1 MDLNQA
7 LRDAQINIDD
17 LTPSIRSL
25 IILLF
30 NKIEELSEE
39 VKVLKM
45 ENQKLRDENNRLKGE
60 QGKPDIRPQA
70 SSKDISSEQ
79 ERKGPLKNKKKKSKA
94 KNHKINI
101 NRTQRCPV
109 DKSKLPADAV
119 FKGLASVIV
128 QDLIIMPDNIE
139 FQKEIYYSPSL
150 KKTYTGNVPDGYEGE
165 FGPGIKTYIINSYH
179 NSKMSHSAIV
189 EALRTYG
196 IEISASTVSL
206 ILTDNQEAFHQEKQ
220 DIVEAGLACGLPQQM
235 DDTSGRFKGKNWFV
249 HILCNM
255 LYTAFFSRP
264 NKTRLTILEILA
276 GKNLSFKF
284 NETAY
289 ALMEKMNLPN
299 KTIQVLRDQNG
310 RGNLTRQ
317 EVEGILTQIYPD
329 PQKHDKNRKTIL
341 EASGIAAY
349 QESPGAVKILLVDDA
364 PQFKGITELL
374 ALCWIH
380 EGRHYKKLTPYLYLH
395 QQEVDNFLDKF
406 WKYYKKLLIYKG
418 SPDATQAKALSDE
431 FDVLFAAKTGYDALD
446 KRIIMTKA
454 KKEYLLLVLKHPK
467 IPLHNNT
474 SEIAAR
480 CQARKRDSS
489 FHTMS
494 QKGTEA
500 KDTFMTI
507 VETAKKHSVNV
518 YTYLY
523 DRITKKYTMPSL
535 ATLIRQPSISDQ
547 EQDNQGFSVPVAA

>member
-1 MDLNQA
+1 M
-7 LRDAQINIDD
+7 DD
-17 LTPSIRSL
+17 LSPSLRHVL
-25 IILLF
+25 TLLF
-30 NKIEELSEE
+30 NKLEELSI
-39 VKVLKM
+39 
-45 ENQKLRDENNRLKGE
+45 ENQALKIENQNLRNEVSRLKGE
-60 QGKPDIRPQA
+60 QGKPDIRPQT
-70 SSKDISSEQ
+70 SSKDFSSEQ
-79 ERKGPLKNKKKKSKA
+79 ERKDPLKKKPKKSKA
-94 KNHKINI
+94 KNHKITI
-101 NRTQRCPV
+101 NRTHRCLV

-119 FKGLASVIV
+119 FKGLACVIV
-128 QDLIIMPDNIE
+128 QDLTITPDNIE
-139 FQKEIYYSPSL
+139 FEKEIYYSPSL
-150 KKTYTGNVPDGYEGE
+150 KKTYTGKVPAGYEGE
-165 FGPGIKTYIINSYH
+165 FGPGIKAYILNSYH
-179 NSKMSHSAIV
+179 NSKMSHSVIV

-196 IEISASTVSL
+196 IEIAASTVSL

-220 DIVEAGLACGLPQQM
+220 DIVKAGLASFLPQQM

-249 HILCNM
+249 HILCNR

-264 NKTRLTILEILA
+264 NKARLTILEILA
-276 GKNLSFKF
+276 GNNLSFKF

-289 ALMEKMNLPN
+289 ALMEQMKLPA
-299 KTIQVLRDQNG
+299 KAIQMLKG
-310 RGNLTRQ
+310 RKLEGKLTPQ
-317 EVEGILTQIYPD
+317 EVDGILAEMYPN
-329 PQKHDKNRKTIL
+329 PEKNDKNRKTIL

-349 QESPGAVKILLVDDA
+349 QESPDAVKILLVDDA
-364 PQFKGITELL
+364 PQFKGVTELL

-406 WKYYKKLLIYKG
+406 WEYYKKLLAYKA
-418 SPDATQAKALSDE
+418 SPDAKQAKALSDE
-431 FDVLFAAKTGYDALD
+431 FDVLFAIQTGYDALD
-446 KRIIMTKA
+446 KRIAMTKA

-474 SEIAAR
+474 SELAAR

-494 QKGTEA
+494 HKGTEA

-507 VETAKKHSVNV
+507 VETAKKQGVNV

-535 ATLIRQPSISDQ
+535 ATLIKQSSNSDQ
-547 EQDNQGFSVPVAA
+547 EPHNHNQSFSVLVAA